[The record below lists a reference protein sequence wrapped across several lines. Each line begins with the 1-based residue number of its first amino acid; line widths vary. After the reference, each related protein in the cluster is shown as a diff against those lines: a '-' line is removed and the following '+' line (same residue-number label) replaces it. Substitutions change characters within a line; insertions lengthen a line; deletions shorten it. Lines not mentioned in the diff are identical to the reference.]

1 MNNLEKRRNNNK
13 YKGNSYNKKLKIMI
27 ERNMKN
33 LLLLQKKISAN
44 SKVKY
49 SSKILIELK
58 QCQ

>member
-1 MNNLEKRRNNNK
+1 MNKLEKRRNNNK

-33 LLLLQKKISAN
+33 LLLLQKKMSAN

-49 SSKILIELK
+49 SSKILIELN

>member
-1 MNNLEKRRNNNK
+1 MNKLEKRRNNNK

-33 LLLLQKKISAN
+33 LLLLQKKMSAN

-49 SSKILIELK
+49 STKILIKLN
-58 QCQ
+58 QYQ